1 MPMKRTSLFLDDRI
15 MADVKRLA
23 AKRGVSVATIVRE
36 ALASYV
42 EEPREKGKLPPI
54 AGRFSSGK
62 RDTATRSNELLWKV
76 VHR

>member
-1 MPMKRTSLFLDDRI
+1 MPMKRTSLFLDDKI

-23 AKRGVSVATIVRE
+23 AKRGVSVATLVRE

-42 EEPREKGKLPPI
+42 AEPRKKASLPSI

-62 RDTATRSNELLWKV
+62 KNTASRVDDFLWRDPHK
-76 VHR
+76 

>member
-1 MPMKRTSLFLDDRI
+1 MKRTSLFLDDRI
-15 MADVKRLA
+15 MADIRRLA

-42 EEPREKGKLPPI
+42 AEPQEKGRVPSI
-54 AGRFSSGK
+54 AGRFKSGK